1 MKKAN
6 KANLITWLILGLML
20 IVGKKVI
27 KDHFVFFF
35 FFYPTEIFIPGHQKL
50 MIR

>member
-6 KANLITWLILGLML
+6 KANLITWLVLGILGLML

-27 KDHFVFFF
+27 NS
-35 FFYPTEIFIPGHQKL
+35 
-50 MIR
+50 